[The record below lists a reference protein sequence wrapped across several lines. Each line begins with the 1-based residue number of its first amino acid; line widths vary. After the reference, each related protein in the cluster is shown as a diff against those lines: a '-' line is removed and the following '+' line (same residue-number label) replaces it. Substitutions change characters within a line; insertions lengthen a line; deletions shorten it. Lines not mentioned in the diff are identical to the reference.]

1 MHNIEQLLLNQMQI
15 PTKLI
20 DSYQKLGLNELEL
33 VLILSIHR
41 FLQAGCPFPTP
52 TQLSASLT
60 IDEESCTKL
69 LRKLIQ
75 KDLLSIEQL
84 ENASNQLTEAYSLE
98 PLWLKLMGVKKLTNT
113 KEQETETVEQQIS
126 NIFIMFE
133 KEFGRPISPFEIEMI
148 NTWLDVDKLNTN
160 LIQAAL
166 REAVLMGKLNFK
178 YIDRILREWKKKGI
192 YTVHQAQEAS
202 KSFRK
207 PTYQAPN
214 EEEKRDTSFYYNWL
228 EGEE

>member
-1 MHNIEQLLLNQMQI
+1 I
-15 PTKLI
+15 
-20 DSYQKLGLNELEL
+20 G
-33 VLILSIHR
+33 
-41 FLQAGCPFPTP
+41 
-52 TQLSASLT
+52 
-60 IDEESCTKL
+60 
-69 LRKLIQ
+69 
-75 KDLLSIEQL
+75 
-84 ENASNQLTEAYSLE
+84 
-98 PLWLKLMGVKKLTNT
+98 
-113 KEQETETVEQQIS
+113 

-160 LIQAAL
+160 LILAAL

-178 YIDRILREWKKKGI
+178 YIDRILGEWKKKGI

-202 KSFRK
+202 NTIRK
-207 PTYQAPN
+207 PNYQAPN